1 MTAGGRS
8 YALRFVR
15 GHRLGERY
23 LTDRTSIKAVGWH
36 DAANKCG
43 RSLTSNCALANPPRW
58 FGFRRP
64 ARALL
69 TLRSAAGTQRSDPA
83 GLHRDDPANE
93 IVIPTV
99 LMLTVV
105 SPGTA
110 GPEEGAGVMFELEST
125 TAMGNLMKA
134 DGWSLLTGVD
144 LMLFSLLHTPCSTT
158 IYTIY

>member
-1 MTAGGRS
+1 MVSGGGGKLHGRETEVQNGRFGNPRDIQMTAGGRS
-8 YALRFVR
+8 YALRIVR

-23 LTDRTSIKAVGWH
+23 LTGRTSIKAVGWH
-36 DAANKCG
+36 NLANKCG
-43 RSLTSNCALANPPRW
+43 RSLISNCAGESAEVVRIS
-58 FGFRRP
+58 P
-64 ARALL
+64 ACQG
-69 TLRSAAGTQRSDPA
+69 TVDPVRSAAGTQRSDPA

-110 GPEEGAGVMFELEST
+110 GAGEGAS
-125 TAMGNLMKA
+125 A
-134 DGWSLLTGVD
+134 
-144 LMLFSLLHTPCSTT
+144 CSTT